1 MVDGREREI
10 KFDYEIFLKI
20 MLKKDKLKNV
30 KPIEIQNKVVA
41 EELDESNIE
50 AGKD

>member
-1 MVDGREREI
+1 MVDGKEREI
-10 KFDYEIFLKI
+10 KFDYQLFLKI

-30 KPIEIQNKVVA
+30 KPIELPNKVVA
-41 EELDESNIE
+41 VELDESNLE

>member
-1 MVDGREREI
+1 
-10 KFDYEIFLKI
+10 

-30 KPIEIQNKVVA
+30 KPIEIPNKA
-41 EELDESNIE
+41 EDVDLDESNIE

>member
-1 MVDGREREI
+1 
-10 KFDYEIFLKI
+10 

-30 KPIEIQNKVVA
+30 KPIEIPNKTVDV
-41 EELDESNIE
+41 ELNESNIE